1 MPLCFHFHL
10 YLYFVY
16 NTHVFVCIGR
26 YVEQLVRRSL
36 RGVTTRLTLK
46 PLVFNRSTSNA
57 MRALY
62 NVGCVGFCKTFQGSQ
77 KHKVNRSNCGVLT
90 KEGVTR
96 LVLMR
101 LRSQLLKG
109 WGDHVPITQHV
120 DQLAVCAMYSNS
132 LRSDKW
138 CRGGKPTQRPV
149 GGGVGKQ
156 EGS

>member
-1 MPLCFHFHL
+1 M
-10 YLYFVY
+10 
-16 NTHVFVCIGR
+16 
-26 YVEQLVRRSL
+26 
-36 RGVTTRLTLK
+36 
-46 PLVFNRSTSNA
+46 
-57 MRALY
+57 Y